1 MIDASR
7 EGFPIASFKLLFK
20 TRFLTDL
27 ILLHVCLDLQIYKQ
41 FLTNKVLSD
50 PRQRRFFK
58 PKDIRDLFTLGD
70 DGDKG
75 TETGDLFAGTAAE
88 ERTAVKKEDG
98 GYEQQTSTAK
108 TNESAADDNDQTDET
123 GNANLLNSL
132 LDDSGEGVLHSTIN
146 HDAILKA
153 GTDGGDDKLFE
164 YEADKIAAKAVEEV
178 NRSAQRRR
186 RENVGVPT
194 WTGRSGLA
202 GFVNSRPANGA
213 GGTAASLL
221 QKIKQREGTAA
232 AATSNP
238 DAPDLSTSGALLRD
252 IIHFLRDHGGQSASA
267 EMVQH
272 FQARVDSIPN
282 GLQGFKSLLKKV
294 AILKKG
300 AGPNGSS
307 AWKLLSKFATDD

>member
-1 MIDASR
+1 M
-7 EGFPIASFKLLFK
+7 
-20 TRFLTDL
+20 
-27 ILLHVCLDLQIYKQ
+27 
-41 FLTNKVLSD
+41 TNKVLSD

-75 TETGDLFAGTAAE
+75 TETGDLFAGTAAQE
-88 ERTAVKKEDG
+88 KTAVQKEG
-98 GYEQQTSTAK
+98 EESEQQSSMAK
-108 TNESAADDNDQTDET
+108 ADEGVADDDDQDDET
-123 GNANLLNSL
+123 GNAKLLNSL

-178 NRSAQRRR
+178 SRSAQRRR

-213 GGTAASLL
+213 GGKAASLL
-221 QKIKQREGTAA
+221 QRIKQREGTAA
-232 AATSNP
+232 VATSNP
-238 DAPDLSTSGALLRD
+238 DAPDLSVSGALLRD
-252 IIHFLRDHGGQSASA
+252 IVHFLRDNGGQKSSA
-267 EMVQH
+267 EVVQK
-272 FQARVDSIPN
+272 FQARVDSTPN

-294 AILKKG
+294 AIFKKG

-307 AWKLLSKFATDD
+307 AWKLMSKFATDD